1 MRARLPSDGRAGRF
15 SSSLGTGLAILR
27 CFTAERPVLGIADIA
42 DELGL
47 SRSTT
52 HRYMAT
58 LVELGRLE
66 QGASSKYLLAPAAA
80 DVGAAAL
87 DAHPLRRSAE
97 DTRKVLEELRKRTG
111 FTVSVGVLVDGD
123 VLYLERL
130 RGGGKGQREIDLGV
144 LGLRVGC
151 RLPAQCTAMGK
162 VLLAGLPEPER
173 SKRITALKPTR
184 KGPRS
189 ITAKGALRE
198 ELAAIERAGFALS
211 DRELSPVLLSVAAP
225 VKDDTG
231 TVLAAVAVEAHTAT
245 TTPEA
250 LLRDAA
256 PHLIAATV
264 RLGASLPPSAESA
277 GADTAPRRAPADGT
291 QT

>member
-1 MRARLPSDGRAGRF
+1 MRARLSSDGRAGRF
-15 SSSLGTGLAILR
+15 SSSLGTGLAVLR
-27 CFTAERPVLGIADIA
+27 CFTAERPVLGIADVA

-97 DTRKVLEELRKRTG
+97 DTRKVLEELRGRTG
-111 FTVSVGVLVDGD
+111 FTASVGVLVDGD
-123 VLYLERL
+123 VLYLERV
-130 RGGGKGQREIDLGV
+130 RAGAKGQREIDLGI

-151 RLPAQCTAMGK
+151 LLPVRCTAMGK

-173 SKRITALKPTR
+173 SKRIARLKPTR

-189 ITAKGALRE
+189 ITTKSALRE
-198 ELAAIERAGFALS
+198 ELRGIEAKGFAVS
-211 DRELSPVLLSVAAP
+211 DRELSPVLLSIAVP
-225 VKDDTG
+225 VKDDAG

-245 TTPEA
+245 ATTEA

-256 PHLIAATV
+256 PHLIAAAV
-264 RLGASLPPSAESA
+264 RLGASLPPSAESD
-277 GADTAPRRAPADGT
+277 GVDTAPRRKSANGT
-291 QT
+291 QA